1 MSKRVVCLSKQRYKG
16 NPFRRVSYIPPVD
29 VILSVAFKQT
39 TNLRIK
45 TSKRRISREEKIS
58 NLERERIST
67 LTLVLTE
74 KLERIIN
81 QFPWI
86 ENLHPFYSE
95 ICDLMGNIDKIR
107 RILGR
112 LGGIEKQIK
121 ELERDHIARLKETNH
136 PDEMAEIRN
145 QSNGR
150 MASLLKK
157 AKGDVNYLIRVIKK
171 LKTVPDFNVNYP
183 TVVIAGAPNVGKSSL
198 VREISTGNP
207 EVGEYPFTTKKIVF
221 GHRDIG
227 ITNIQVV
234 DTPGLLDRPF
244 RDRNLIERQSIIS
257 IRHISDI
264 ILFMFDISKDA
275 TISLEEQFNLFEDI
289 EKEFP
294 NVLIIRVLNKT
305 DLLSEEEIIEGKK
318 TLKTQF
324 QITIKD
330 VNSLQ
335 GLIEEIEAIVKNSI
349 LQTEKFKEILKLTVS
364 KEFLQP
370 VEEEINYEF

>member
-1 MSKRVVCLSKQRYKG
+1 L
-16 NPFRRVSYIPPVD
+16 
-29 VILSVAFKQT
+29 VI
-39 TNLRIK
+39 
-45 TSKRRISREEKIS
+45 
-58 NLERERIST
+58 
-67 LTLVLTE
+67 
-74 KLERIIN
+74 
-81 QFPWI
+81 
-86 ENLHPFYSE
+86 
-95 ICDLMGNIDKIR
+95 
-107 RILGR
+107 
-112 LGGIEKQIK
+112 
-121 ELERDHIARLKETNH
+121 
-136 PDEMAEIRN
+136 
-145 QSNGR
+145 
-150 MASLLKK
+150 
-157 AKGDVNYLIRVIKK
+157 
-171 LKTVPDFNVNYP
+171 
-183 TVVIAGAPNVGKSSL
+183 
-198 VREISTGNP
+198 EISTGKP
-207 EVGEYPFTTKKIVF
+207 EVAEYPFTTKKIIF

-227 ITNIQVV
+227 MTNIQVV

-257 IRHISDI
+257 IRHIADI

-335 GLIEEIEAIVKNSI
+335 GLIEEIEAIVKNSV

-370 VEEEINYEF
+370 ADEEINYEF

>member
-1 MSKRVVCLSKQRYKG
+1 MVCLSEQRYKG

-39 TNLRIK
+39 KNLRIK
-45 TSKRRISREEKIS
+45 TSKRRISREEKIA

-67 LTLVLTE
+67 LAMVITE

-86 ENLHPFYSE
+86 ESLHPFYGE

-112 LGGIEKQIK
+112 LGGIENQIK
-121 ELERDHIARLKETNH
+121 ELERDHIARLKETEH
-136 PDEMAEIRN
+136 PNDMAEIRN

-198 VREISTGNP
+198 VIEISTGKP
-207 EVGEYPFTTKKIVF
+207 EVGEYPFTTKKIIF

-227 ITNIQVV
+227 MTNIQVV

-294 NVLIIRVLNKT
+294 NVLIIRVLNKI

-335 GLIEEIEAIVKNSI
+335 GLIEEIEAIVKNSV

-370 VEEEINYEF
+370 VDEEINYEF

>member
-1 MSKRVVCLSKQRYKG
+1 VVCLSKQRYKG